1 MSLTITELL
10 EAEIEP
16 MPFDI
21 LRAAYVELAVRD
33 LAASRHFYVD
43 LLGLVVSA
51 ETSDALYLRGWEE
64 RVHHSIVLRQA
75 DRPAAARLGFR
86 TRGDADLDGLA
97 RVLEGLGCTVWWADG
112 ALPQM
117 GRALRVQDPFGFP
130 LEFFNAIGQ

>member
-43 LLGLVVSA
+43 LLGLVISA
-51 ETSDALYLRGWEE
+51 ETDDALYLRGWEE

-75 DRPAAARLGFR
+75 DHAAAVRLGFR
-86 TRGDADLDGLA
+86 TREGADLDGLA
-97 RVLEGLGCTVWWADG
+97 RVLEGLG
-112 ALPQM
+112 
-117 GRALRVQDPFGFP
+117 
-130 LEFFNAIGQ
+130 